1 MSSTK
6 RKYSREFKIQVVQ
19 EVESGVKNRAQVT
32 REHEISEGLI
42 SKWIY
47 AYRKNPQTAFTGQH
61 SLSNS
66 EDKLKSK
73 IRELEWVL
81 GKKTLEAEILK
92 TTLEELKVK
101 KGGFMG

>member
-6 RKYSREFKIQVVQ
+6 RKYKRELKIQVVQ
-19 EVESGVKNRAQVT
+19 EVESGVKTRAQAT

-47 AYRKNPQTAFTGQH
+47 AYRKNPQTAFTGKC
-61 SLSNS
+61 SVSS
-66 EDKLKSK
+66 PEDKLRSK